1 MKKSIYLFI
10 AMVLLLNIF
19 QTRIYASE
27 KVPIIIENPKEVP
40 IEVQAMFNRLD
51 EIKAMDKSN
60 LNSVQKKELR
70 KEIKTIKSQ
79 LRTTNNGVYLSI
91 GAIIIIIL
99 LLILIL

>member
-19 QTRIYASE
+19 PTRIYASE

-40 IEVQAMFNRLD
+40 IEVKAMFNRLD

-60 LNSVQKKELR
+60 LNSVQKKNFVKKL
-70 KEIKTIKSQ
+70 KQ
-79 LRTTNNGVYLSI
+79 LKVN
-91 GAIIIIIL
+91 
-99 LLILIL
+99 